1 MIKIIP
7 FNIYKG
13 LVVNDN
19 INELIGTQ
27 TIYPESIQLALIKTF
42 IKDNDNKNINT
53 NNYNDNM
60 KIYCFEINNIYLQ
73 PTYVYDD
80 NTIDIIMDSKC
91 VIVSDSVY
99 NQYFVNNITNL
110 SENHDIHIVYNLPQV
125 DMLKLKRIDGDFP
138 EDGSIDEL
146 LTCFLESCIII
157 NNKQQFTL
165 DCLTNKY
172 PLNDFITFEVDEII
186 YKEEPIR
193 KITDRLEEM
202 NITIS
207 FNKNL
212 MNTDQDIGLDICKN
226 KVTSY
231 NWYYNTIGKKSKT
244 VGYLANS
251 EVSIDFIVTE
261 LPKIPEPKKV
271 ITIPEPEK
279 VINIPIEPIDKFV
292 PFIGE
297 GNSISSEEPKQ
308 LSIEELRMKR
318 LQALSNK
325 NI

>member
-1 MIKIIP
+1 MIKVIP

-13 LVVNDN
+13 LVINDN

-42 IKDNDNKNINT
+42 IKDDDDKN
-53 NNYNDNM
+53 NNHNNNDNM

-73 PTYVYDD
+73 PTYIYDD
-80 NTIDIIMDSKC
+80 NTIDLIMESKC

-110 SENHDIHIVYNLPQV
+110 SKNYEIHAVYNLPQV

-172 PLNDFITFEVDEII
+172 PLHDFITFEVDEIM

-212 MNTDQDIGLDICKN
+212 MNTDGDIGLDICKN

-231 NWYYNTIGKKSKT
+231 NWYYNTIGKKNKT

-261 LPKIPEPKKV
+261 LPKIPEKI
-271 ITIPEPEK
+271 ITIPTEK
-279 VINIPIEPIDKFV
+279 NITVPVEPIDKFV
-292 PFIGE
+292 PFIGN

-318 LQALSNK
+318 LQALSNR